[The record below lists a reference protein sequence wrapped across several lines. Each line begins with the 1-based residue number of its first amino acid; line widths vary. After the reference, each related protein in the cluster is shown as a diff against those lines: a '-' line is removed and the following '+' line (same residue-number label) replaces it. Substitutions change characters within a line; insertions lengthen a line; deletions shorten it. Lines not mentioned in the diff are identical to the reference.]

1 MMYAI
6 LQEAAH
12 AHETAMQLADAST
25 AEAKS
30 QLESLQAALQA
41 AQQESAQASN
51 ELQALQEITEQSQVG
66 LKSPFEVKSIAKRV
80 DLVADRSV

>member
-1 MMYAI
+1 MYAI

-41 AQQESAQASN
+41 AQQESVQAYN
-51 ELQALQEITEQSQVG
+51 KLRVLQESTEQSQVG
-66 LKSPFEVKSIAKRV
+66 WKSPFHVRSIAKRV
-80 DLVADRSV
+80 DLVADRSL